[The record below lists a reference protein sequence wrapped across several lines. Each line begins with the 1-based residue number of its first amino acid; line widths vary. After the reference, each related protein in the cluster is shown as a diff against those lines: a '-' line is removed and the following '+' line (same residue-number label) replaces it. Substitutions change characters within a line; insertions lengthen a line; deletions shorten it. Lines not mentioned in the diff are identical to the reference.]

1 MALCKGWTGRWTDR
15 LEDATAWGA
24 GARADFRQRCARDG
38 DGHRG
43 GHLPGGSKCAGG
55 LVGRRA
61 AHHVVLQLR
70 GMGTGM
76 ARGRRDLEPRQGQ
89 ARLKVPHKATMSVS
103 GLVPLMVPGRTAAA
117 MAVGSW
123 LTEGR
128 ASK

>member
-1 MALCKGWTGRWTDR
+1 
-15 LEDATAWGA
+15 
-24 GARADFRQRCARDG
+24 
-38 DGHRG
+38 
-43 GHLPGGSKCAGG
+43 
-55 LVGRRA
+55 
-61 AHHVVLQLR
+61 
-70 GMGTGM
+70 M